1 MKISV
6 AGTGYVG
13 LSIATLLA
21 QHNDVTSV
29 DVVKERVDLVNNKK
43 SPIQDDYIEDYLVN
57 KPLSLKAT
65 LDQEAGYRDA
75 EFVVIAAPTNYDSQ
89 KNFFD
94 TSAVESVIDAVLK
107 VNPEAVMVIKSTIPV
122 GYTRSLYV
130 KYAKRFGILDS
141 PSKIEGVDA
150 IGGRGRMTNNGGG
163 VFPQSRNNAFPHFNL
178 LFSPEFLR
186 ESKAL
191 YDNLYPSRII
201 VGIPNMMSGPEY
213 QEENEAIK
221 ALTDIS
227 WLTEKAH
234 QFADLLVEGAIGPSQ
249 DAPAAS
255 CSPKLG
261 ELSEGLRSVFTKNIP
276 VLFIGMKE
284 AEAVKLFANT
294 YLALRV
300 SYFNELDTYAE
311 MKGLDTQAIIDG
323 IGLDPRIGTHYNN
336 PSFGYGGYCL
346 PKDTKQL
353 LANYEDVPQNMMSA
367 IVESN
372 RTRKDFIADQVLKMA
387 GYYAY
392 TENNEYTR
400 TPLHPTPL
408 HPTPPTIGVYRLT
421 MKSNSDNFRQS
432 AIQGVMKRIKAKGAQ
447 VIIYEPT
454 LEDGTTFFG
463 SLVVNDLKKFKEMS
477 QAIIANRYDSC
488 LDDVQQ
494 KVYTRDIFRRD

>member
-21 QHNDVTSV
+21 QHNDVTAV
-29 DVVKERVDLVNNKK
+29 DVVPARVDLVNNKK
-43 SPIQDDYIEDYLVN
+43 SPIQDDYIEEYLAN

-94 TSAVESVIDAVLK
+94 TSAVEAVIDAVLK
-107 VNPEAVMVIKSTIPV
+107 VNPDAVMVIKSTIPV
-122 GYTRSLYV
+122 GYTRGLYV
-130 KYAKRFGILDS
+130 KYAK
-141 PSKIEGVDA
+141 KGVKK
-150 IGGRGRMTNNGGG
+150 
-163 VFPQSRNNAFPHFNL
+163 FNL

-201 VGIPNMMSGPEY
+201 VGIPKMMQGAEY

-221 ALTDIS
+221 ALTNIE
-227 WLTEKAH
+227 WLTERAH
-234 QFADLLVEGAIGPSQ
+234 VFAGLLQEAAIKTDVP
-249 DAPAAS
+249 
-255 CSPKLG
+255 
-261 ELSEGLRSVFTKNIP
+261 T
-276 VLFIGMKE
+276 LFIGMKE

-323 IGLDPRIGTHYNN
+323 IGLDPRIGSHYNN

-387 GYYAY
+387 GYYTASSQY
-392 TENNEYTR
+392 DQKKEENI
-400 TPLHPTPL
+400 
-408 HPTPPTIGVYRLT
+408 TIGVYRLT

-463 SLVVNDLKKFKEMS
+463 SLVVNDLKKFKEQS

-488 LDDVQQ
+488 LDDVKE
-494 KVYTRDIFRRD
+494 KVYTRDIFKRD